1 MVFGTN
7 GTNSKSRASTVIGE
21 TMTARSTVQL
31 KKPKIL
37 LLYLVFLFL
46 LAAIFVVCGEVIVRF
61 KGTKPFQVTDGSFP
75 VDPGGSLF
83 LPHPTLGYTGR
94 PGSFVGTM
102 PTGYSFRATHLPSG
116 HRITHPLDTYNASR
130 QKPEIWIFGCSW
142 TYGWSLSDE
151 ETFPWLLQER
161 FPEYEVVNFGMDGYG
176 TTHSAM
182 QFREAL
188 KSKSPKV
195 VILAYAGFH
204 DVRNTL
210 SRVRRK
216 SVAPHNKLGAPVV
229 HPNAQLENG
238 VLRYSVEQV
247 EYREFPFMRRLA
259 LVHYLEWKYIGRETV
274 RHQNRAVTLAIIA
287 DMADLAKKHEASFMI
302 AGIST
307 AQPTL
312 EWAKRK
318 GIPGID
324 ISVDR
329 TIPENTNRPH
339 DSHPSALANRKL
351 ADRLEAFLRQNILQQ
366 APPIE
371 SGEGKRL

>member
-1 MVFGTN
+1 M
-7 GTNSKSRASTVIGE
+7 
-21 TMTARSTVQL
+21 QH

-46 LAAIFVVCGEVIVRF
+46 LAAIFLVCAEVIVRF
-61 KGTKPFQVTDGSFP
+61 KGTQPFQVTDGSFP
-75 VDPGGSLF
+75 VVPGGHRTM
-83 LPHPTLGYTGR
+83 PHPTLGYTGL

-116 HRITHPLDTYNASR
+116 RRITHPLDTYDGSHR
-130 QKPEIWIFGCSW
+130 KPEIWIFGCSW

-216 SVAPHNKLGAPVV
+216 YVAPHNKLEAPVV
-229 HPNAQLENG
+229 HPNARLENG
-238 VLRYSVEQV
+238 ELRYSVEQV
-247 EYREFPFMRRLA
+247 EYTEFPLMRHSA
-259 LVHYLEWKYIGRETV
+259 LVHYLEWRYIAHETP

-287 DMADLAKKHEASFMI
+287 DMADLAKKHEASFVLAAI
-302 AGIST
+302 DG
-307 AQPTL
+307 AQETL
-312 EWAKRK
+312 AWAKDK
-318 GIPGID
+318 DIPGLD

-329 TIPENTNRPH
+329 TLPENSNRPH
-339 DSHPSALANRKL
+339 DSHPSALANRRF
-351 ADRLEAFLRQNILQQ
+351 ADKLEAFLRQNIL
-366 APPIE
+366 
-371 SGEGKRL
+371 